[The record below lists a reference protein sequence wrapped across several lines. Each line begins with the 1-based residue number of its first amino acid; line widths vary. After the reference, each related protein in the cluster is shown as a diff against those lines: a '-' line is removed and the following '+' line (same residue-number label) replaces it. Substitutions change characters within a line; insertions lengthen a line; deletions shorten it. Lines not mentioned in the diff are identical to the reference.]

1 MINISEY
8 ENRKILC
15 GNASNFQG
23 DERDVIFLSMVD
35 SNEDNV
41 PLNLKR
47 DGRNDSTK
55 QRYNVAASRARD
67 QMWIIHSLDKDKD
80 LKDGDIRKGLLEYAL
95 NPNSYSNL
103 IEQAKIK
110 SESPFEQEVYEYL
123 IAKDYNI
130 IQQWPVGSYRID
142 MVAQYN
148 GHKVAIECDGE
159 RFHSGE
165 EKIRE
170 DMERQTILERIGW
183 KFIRIRGSEYY
194 RNKTRTIESVIEQL
208 KNLGIQPEKIT
219 NIDNSGH
226 QTSALLDRV
235 KTRASQIRNSW
246 INKTE
251 DKDFN
256 H

>member
-1 MINISEY
+1 MIDISEC

-35 SNEDNV
+35 SNEDEV
-41 PLNLKR
+41 PLNLK
-47 DGRNDSTK
+47 GNGAKDSTR

-67 QMWIIHSLDKDKD
+67 QMWVVHSLDKDRD
-80 LKDGDIRKGLLEYAL
+80 LKDGDIRKGLLEYSL
-95 NPNSYSNL
+95 NPSLFVKSVEN
-103 IEQAKIK
+103 IEEQAD
-110 SESPFEQEVYEYL
+110 SPFEKEVCEYL
-123 IAKDYNI
+123 VARDYNI

-159 RFHSGE
+159 RWHSGE

-194 RNKTRTIESVIEQL
+194 RNKTKTMESVIVQL
-208 KNLGIQPEKIT
+208 TNLGIQPEKII
-219 NIDNSGH
+219 NIDDNGH
-226 QTSALLDRV
+226 QTSKLLDRI
-235 KTRASQIRNSW
+235 KIRASQIRNSW
-246 INKTE
+246 ANKNE
-251 DKDFN
+251 E
-256 H
+256 